1 MKEFKIISHATN
13 NQQLWL
19 CGGGG
24 GVPLLC
30 FRIYTTDIKTIIGPT
45 WLFFFF
51 FSFLFPPPDILSL
64 QIVTHGWLSL
74 NQIHLQQHLNVF
86 IASRVVN
93 VIIIS
98 YRGFR
103 NC

>member
-19 CGGGG
+19 CGGG
-24 GVPLLC
+24 VPLLC
-30 FRIYTTDIKTIIGPT
+30 FRIYTTDIKTIIGPICFF
-45 WLFFFF
+45 LFFF
-51 FSFLFPPPDILSL
+51 SPDILNL

-93 VIIIS
+93 VIIVS

>member
-45 WLFFFF
+45 WLFFSFFLFF
-51 FSFLFPPPDILSL
+51 FPPGHTKLANRYS
-64 QIVTHGWLSL
+64 WLVITEPNSSSA
-74 NQIHLQQHLNVF
+74 
-86 IASRVVN
+86 AS
-93 VIIIS
+93 
-98 YRGFR
+98 
-103 NC
+103 